1 MLWDEEVFWVVELR
15 VETIL
20 YTVDDSGLEIDH
32 AGAWDIV
39 LIIGLVE
46 EDIFAVVTVLSVVFE
61 DALSADSVLHAQLL
75 PELVSN
81 YKYQMIVNL

>member
-1 MLWDEEVFWVVELR
+1 M
-15 VETIL
+15 
-20 YTVDDSGLEIDH
+20 
-32 AGAWDIV
+32 

-46 EDIFAVVTVLSVVFE
+46 EDIFAVVAVLSVVFE